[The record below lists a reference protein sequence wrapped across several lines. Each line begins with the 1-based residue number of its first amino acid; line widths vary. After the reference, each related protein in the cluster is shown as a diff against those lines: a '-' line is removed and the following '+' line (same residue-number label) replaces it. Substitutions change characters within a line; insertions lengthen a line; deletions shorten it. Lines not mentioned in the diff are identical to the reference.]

1 MKKYRVLKKY
11 PKQIMNSG
19 RMVTLQPKTT
29 VYLRYERQLD
39 RLIMLGYIK
48 EVIESRVEQRL
59 PPAAVQAAP
68 AEQPKQQLVKPQK
81 PKAKYQQDEALEDKT
96 GE

>member
-19 RMVTLQPKTT
+19 RMVTLQPKEV
-29 VYLRYERQLD
+29 VYLKYERQLD
-39 RLIMLGYIK
+39 RLIMLGYLK
-48 EVIESRVEQRL
+48 EVIEPKQPTRPL
-59 PPAAVQAAP
+59 PVKLE
-68 AEQPKQQLVKPQK
+68 EQPKQLVKPQK
-81 PKAKYQQDEALEDKT
+81 PKAKYQQDSALEDKT

>member
-19 RMVTLQPKTT
+19 RMVTLQPKSI
-29 VYLRYERQLD
+29 VYLKYERQLD

-48 EVIESRVEQRL
+48 EVLEPKARTKIPEPL
-59 PPAAVQAAP
+59 P
-68 AEQPKQQLVKPQK
+68 EQPKQQLVKPTK
-81 PKAKYQQDEALEDKT
+81 PKAKYQQEAALEDKT

>member
-48 EVIESRVEQRL
+48 EVLESKPAVRTP
-59 PPAAVQAAP
+59 PPAIQAEKS
-68 AEQPKQQLVKPQK
+68 EQPKPQLVKPQK

>member
-11 PKQIMNSG
+11 PKKIMNSG
-19 RMVTLQPKTT
+19 RMVTLQPKST
-29 VYLRYERQLD
+29 VYLKYEKQLD

-48 EVIESRVEQRL
+48 EVLEPVSIKL
-59 PPAAVQAAP
+59 PPTIAAS
-68 AEQPKQQLVKPQK
+68 AEQPKQQLVKPHK

>member
-19 RMVTLQPKTT
+19 RMVTLQPKSV
-29 VYLRYERQLD
+29 VYLKYERQLD

-48 EVIESRVEQRL
+48 EVIEPKARPK
-59 PPAAVQAAP
+59 PPVTIST
-68 AEQPKQQLVKPQK
+68 EQPKQLVKPQK
-81 PKAKYQQDEALEDKT
+81 PKAKYQQEVALEDKT

>member
-11 PKQIMNSG
+11 PKAIMNSN
-19 RMVTLQPKTT
+19 RMVTLLPKTV
-29 VYLRYERQLD
+29 VYLKYERQLD

-48 EVIESRVEQRL
+48 EIIEGKKTLVA
-59 PPAAVQAAP
+59 PPKLNK
-68 AEQPKQQLVKPQK
+68 EEPKKLIKPQK
-81 PKAKYQQDEALEDKT
+81 PKAKYQQEEALEDKT